1 MRSVPFWIDSQPA
14 KRFPRLERIVNVD
27 VVGHE
32 SIECKFTRAP
42 AYVHVPVGSSTKK
55 EAASL
60 KKEADLAAKLGFDT
74 AYFF

>member
-1 MRSVPFWIDSQPA
+1 M
-14 KRFPRLERIVNVD
+14 NVD
-27 VVGHE
+27 LVGHE

-42 AYVHVPVGSSTKK
+42 TYVHVPVGSSTKK